1 MTTGRDP
8 AVGGVGGVE
17 AGEISWV
24 EDGTGPL
31 LRFRGL
37 IDRDAVRRFRRLVP
51 PASWPPRA
59 DLAQVTA
66 IDAAGLELLVHLA
79 RKPRRRGGELEVL
92 ALPAELRPVLTRA
105 GLSALLPRPDGSPT
119 GA

>member
-8 AVGGVGGVE
+8 AGDGGAQ
-17 AGEISWV
+17 AGEVTWA
-24 EDGTGPL
+24 EDATGPL
-31 LRFRGL
+31 LRFRGV
-37 IDRDAVRRFRRLVP
+37 IDREAVRRFRRLVP
-51 PASWPPRA
+51 PASWPSRA
-59 DLAQVTA
+59 DLAEVTA

-79 RKPRRRGGELEVL
+79 RKPRRRGGELEVV
-92 ALPAELRPVLTRA
+92 ALPARLRPVLAKA